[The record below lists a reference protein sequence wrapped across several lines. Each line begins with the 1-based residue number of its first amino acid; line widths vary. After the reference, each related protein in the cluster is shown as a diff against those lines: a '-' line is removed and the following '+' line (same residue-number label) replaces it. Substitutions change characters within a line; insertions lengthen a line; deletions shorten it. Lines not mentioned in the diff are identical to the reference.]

1 MQFRYNAINI
11 NFANGKKLPG
21 KYCHQH
27 LRPDYPVNTTMI
39 ITMHNQPV
47 RKIKV
52 APFLWHISR
61 IACIQQIQQ
70 LRRLS

>member
-11 NFANGKKLPG
+11 NYANGKKLPG

-39 ITMHNQPV
+39 ITMNINLLE
-47 RKIKV
+47 K
-52 APFLWHISR
+52 
-61 IACIQQIQQ
+61 
-70 LRRLS
+70 